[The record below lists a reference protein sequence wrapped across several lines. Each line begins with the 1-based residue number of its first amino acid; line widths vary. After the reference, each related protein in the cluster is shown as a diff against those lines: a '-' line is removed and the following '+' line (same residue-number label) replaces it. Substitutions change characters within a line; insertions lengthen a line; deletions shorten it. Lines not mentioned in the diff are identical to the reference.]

1 MIGSILRL
9 AALVGAFLIY
19 VTLSPAAPGNPALAI
34 ALFVG
39 SAIVFRVLS
48 SFESSSE

>member
-1 MIGSILRL
+1 MITSALRL
-9 AALVGAFLIY
+9 GALLAAFFVY
-19 VTLSPAAPGNPALAI
+19 VWLAPAAPTNPALST

-48 SFESSSE
+48 NFESNK